1 MPRPVWGG
9 AISFGLVNVPVRLF
23 TAVQK
28 KTIRFHQLRKGDG
41 CRINFKKIC
50 PLDGKE
56 VGQEE
61 IVKGYEVSPD
71 RYIEITAEELEA
83 VYPEKTRAI
92 AIEDF
97 VSLSRIDPLYFENTY
112 YVVPEPGAAKPYTL
126 LLAAM
131 RRTGKIG
138 IARVVI
144 RNKEYLA
151 ALRPLTKALALST
164 LYFAD
169 EIVSQDQF
177 EDAGEQYL
185 PGRKE
190 LDMALALIRSMTKD
204 FSPELYPDTYRERV
218 REWMEYK
225 AAGEAL
231 EARPAKQEEG
241 AKVIDLMAAL
251 EASLK
256 AAKAAS
262 PAKPKRK
269 KTSAR

>member
-28 KTIRFHQLRKGDG
+28 KDIRFHQLRKKDG

-56 VGQEE
+56 VSQEE

-71 RYIEITAEELEA
+71 RYIEIKAEELEA
-83 VYPEKTRAI
+83 IYPEKTRTI
-92 AIEDF
+92 EIEDF
-97 VSLSRIDPLYFENTY
+97 VCLHQIDPLYFENTY
-112 YVVPEPGAAKPYTL
+112 YVVPEPGAIKSYAL

-131 RRTGKIG
+131 RRTGKVG

-151 ALRPLTKALALST
+151 VLRPLDRTLALST
-164 LYFAD
+164 MYFSD
-169 EIVSQDQF
+169 EMISQDQF
-177 EDAGEQYL
+177 DDLPSEYS
-185 PGRKE
+185 PGRDE
-190 LDMALALIRSMTKD
+190 LDIALALIDSMTKA
-204 FSPELYPDTYRERV
+204 FAPEQYHDTYQERV
-218 REWMEYK
+218 MELIEDK
-225 AAGEAL
+225 AEGEIF
-231 EARPAKQEEG
+231 EAQPAQKEEG

-256 AAKAAS
+256 AAKTNL
-262 PAKPKRK
+262 PAKPKK
-269 KTSAR
+269 KKASV